1 MPVLQTNLR
10 LSLKNILYTTDF
22 SPASEAALPYVQAL
36 VRWYGSKVIVAHSVP
51 PEPPPALSMEA
62 APLDMNPYWQH
73 AQNQMDDFL
82 RTHPL
87 PGVVYETVLEQGDL
101 WDVLSDLIRR
111 HDIDLVVLGTH
122 GRHGLKKLVLG
133 SAAEQIFRLA
143 SSPVLTVGPKA
154 LRPSVEFEN
163 WQRILFATDFSA
175 GSLKALPYALSMAEE
190 NNAQLMLLHT
200 IPLVPMQ
207 QQDDVREGA
216 RRRLEKLVP
225 LDAAD
230 WCKPECVVRF
240 EFPADGILKV
250 AEERQ
255 ADLIVMG
262 VRATASPRTSAHLP
276 WATAYEVVCHAHCPV
291 LTVRG

>member
-1 MPVLQTNLR
+1 MPMLQANLR
-10 LSLKNILYTTDF
+10 LSLKTILFTTDF
-22 SPASEAALPYVQAL
+22 SLASEAALPYVQAL
-36 VRWYGSKVIVAHSVP
+36 VRWYGSKVVVAHSVP
-51 PEPPPALSMEA
+51 PEPALSVPLDA
-62 APLDMNPYWQH
+62 APLNMNLNWQQ
-73 AQNQMDDFL
+73 AQNKMTAFL
-82 RTHPL
+82 RTDPL
-87 PGVVYETVLEQGDL
+87 PGVVHETVLEQGEL

-122 GRHGLKKLVLG
+122 GRKGLKKLVLG

-143 SSPVLTVGPKA
+143 PCPVLTVGPNA
-154 LRPSVEFEN
+154 ARPTVQFEN
-163 WQRILFATDFSA
+163 WKRILFATDFSA

-200 IPLVPMQ
+200 IPLVPVQ
-207 QQDDVREGA
+207 QQEDVQEGA
-216 RRRLEKLVP
+216 RRRLEKLIP
-225 LDAAD
+225 PDASD
-230 WCKPECVVRF
+230 WCQPEFVVRF

-255 ADLIVMG
+255 ADLVVMG

-276 WATAYEVVCHAHCPV
+276 WATAYEVVCRAHCPV

>member
-10 LSLKNILYTTDF
+10 LSLKTILFTTDF

-36 VRWYGSKVIVAHSVP
+36 VRWYGSKVIVAHSVEP
-51 PEPPPALSMEA
+51 APPPALSMEP

-73 AQNQMDDFL
+73 AQNQMTEFL
-82 RTHPL
+82 RTNPL
-87 PGVVYETVLEQGDL
+87 PGIVHETVLEQGEL

-122 GRHGLKKLVLG
+122 GRQGLKKLVLG

-143 SSPVLTVGPKA
+143 PCPVLTVGPKA
-154 LRPSVEFEN
+154 VRPSVQFEN
-163 WQRILFATDFSA
+163 WKRILFATDFSA

-190 NNAQLMLLHT
+190 NNAQLMLLHA
-200 IPLVPMQ
+200 IPLVPVQ

-225 LDAAD
+225 PDAAD
-230 WCKPECVVRF
+230 WCNPEYVVRF

-250 AEERQ
+250 AQEHQ

-262 VRATASPRTSAHLP
+262 VRATASPRTSSHLP

>member
-1 MPVLQTNLR
+1 MPALQTNLR
-10 LSLKNILYTTDF
+10 LSLKTILFTTDF
-22 SPASEAALPYVQAL
+22 SAASEAALPYVQAL
-36 VRWYGSKVIVAHSVP
+36 VRWYGAKVIVAHSVP
-51 PEPPPALSMEA
+51 LEPVLSVPMDAL
-62 APLDMNPYWQH
+62 PLDLDVSWQN
-73 AQNQMDDFL
+73 AQHHMTEFL

-87 PGVVYETVLEQGDL
+87 PGIVHETVLEQGEL

-122 GRHGLKKLVLG
+122 GRQGLKKLVLG
-133 SAAEQIFRLA
+133 SAAEEIFRRA
-143 SSPVLTVGPKA
+143 PCPVLTVGPKA
-154 LRPSVEFEN
+154 VRQAVNFEN
-163 WQRILFATDFSA
+163 WKRILFATDFSA

-190 NNAQLMLLHT
+190 NDAQLILLHT

-207 QQDDVREGA
+207 QRDHVEESA
-216 RRRLEKLVP
+216 RRRLEKLVAP
-225 LDAAD
+225 EAAD
-230 WCKPECVVRF
+230 WCEPEFVIRF
-240 EFPADGILKV
+240 EFPTEGILQV

-262 VRATASPRTSAHLP
+262 VRASASPRTSAHLP

>member
-1 MPVLQTNLR
+1 MPVLQTTFR
-10 LSLKNILYTTDF
+10 LSLKTILFTTDF
-22 SPASEAALPYVQAL
+22 SPASQAALPYVQAL

-51 PEPPPALSMEA
+51 LEPALSVPMDA
-62 APLDMNPYWQH
+62 TPLNMNLSWQE
-73 AQNQMDDFL
+73 AQNKMMAFL
-82 RTHPL
+82 RTDPL
-87 PGVVYETVLEQGDL
+87 PGIVHETVLEEGEL

-122 GRHGLKKLVLG
+122 GRQGLKKLVLG

-143 SSPVLTVGPKA
+143 SCPVLTVGPKA
-154 LRPSVEFEN
+154 VQPAVQFEN
-163 WQRILFATDFSA
+163 WRRILFATDFSA

-200 IPLVPMQ
+200 IPLVPVQ
-207 QQDDVREGA
+207 QQDDVQEGA
-216 RRRLEKLVP
+216 RRRLEKLMSP
-225 LDAAD
+225 DAAD
-230 WCKPECVVRF
+230 WCKPEFLVRF
-240 EFPADGILKV
+240 EFPGAGILKV

-262 VRATASPRTSAHLP
+262 VRAAASPRTWAHLP
-276 WATAYEVVCHAHCPV
+276 WATAYEVVCHAPCPV

>member
-1 MPVLQTNLR
+1 MPVLQTTFR
-10 LSLKNILYTTDF
+10 LSLKTILFTTDF
-22 SPASEAALPYVQAL
+22 SPASQAALPYVQAL

-51 PEPPPALSMEA
+51 LEPALSVPMDA
-62 APLDMNPYWQH
+62 TPLNMNLSWQE
-73 AQNQMDDFL
+73 AQNKMTAFL
-82 RTHPL
+82 RTDPL
-87 PGVVYETVLEQGDL
+87 PGIVHETVLEEGEL

-111 HDIDLVVLGTH
+111 HDIDLVVLGSH
-122 GRHGLKKLVLG
+122 GRQGLKKLVLG

-143 SSPVLTVGPKA
+143 SCPVLTVGPKA
-154 LRPSVEFEN
+154 VRPAVQFEN
-163 WQRILFATDFSA
+163 WKRILFATDFSA

-200 IPLVPMQ
+200 IPLVPVQ

-216 RRRLEKLVP
+216 RRRLEKLIP
-225 LDAAD
+225 PDAAD
-230 WCKPECVVRF
+230 WCKPEYVVRF

-262 VRATASPRTSAHLP
+262 VRAAASPRTSAHLP
-276 WATAYEVVCHAHCPV
+276 WATAYEVVCHAQCPV